1 MVFPINKVVFKNVY
15 AAVGGIFILVGL
27 ILLLVGGVFISSSS
41 EFFKNAQKTEGRIEQ
56 LWDGRTVVSYE
67 VDGQEM
73 ESRLSFHSS
82 NMRIGDPITIYVNKE
97 NPLEIRSRIGDA
109 LLWIFILVG
118 GIELILGICLLG
130 YSIKKAKTQK
140 NLREE
145 GRRIYA
151 TVVGIGINRKISS
164 NYRHP
169 YVLYCEYQE
178 LDGKREFV
186 SDSIWER
193 PDEELIGSQIPVYV
207 DDKGNYV
214 VDYKPVK
221 IYTNEM

>member
-118 GIELILGICLLG
+118 GIELILGI
-130 YSIKKAKTQK
+130 
-140 NLREE
+140 
-145 GRRIYA
+145 
-151 TVVGIGINRKISS
+151 
-164 NYRHP
+164 
-169 YVLYCEYQE
+169 
-178 LDGKREFV
+178 
-186 SDSIWER
+186 
-193 PDEELIGSQIPVYV
+193 
-207 DDKGNYV
+207 
-214 VDYKPVK
+214 
-221 IYTNEM
+221 

>member
-1 MVFPINKVVFKNVY
+1 MVFPINKVIFKNVY

-27 ILLLVGGVFISSSS
+27 ILSLVGGVFISSSS

-56 LWDGRTVVSYE
+56 MWDGRTVVSYE

-82 NMRIGDPITIYVNKE
+82 NMRIGDPITIYVNKD
-97 NPLEIRSRIGDA
+97 NPMEIRSRIGDA

-151 TVVGIGINRKISS
+151 TVVGIGINRKIRS

-178 LDGKREFV
+178 LDGMREFV

-221 IYTNEM
+221 IYRNER

>member
-1 MVFPINKVVFKNVY
+1 MVFPINKVIFKNVY

-27 ILLLVGGVFISSSS
+27 ILSLVGGVFISSSS

-56 LWDGRTVVSYE
+56 MWDGRTVVSYE

-82 NMRIGDPITIYVNKE
+82 NMRIGDPITIYVNKD
-97 NPLEIRSRIGDA
+97 NPMEIRSRIGDA

-151 TVVGIGINRKISS
+151 TVVGIGINRKIRS

-178 LDGKREFV
+178 LDGMREFV

-221 IYTNEM
+221 IYRNEM